1 MPRSCALHLI
11 STIVGVLFV
20 GAFGDGE
27 ATAQAPRPA
36 AARPPA
42 PASVARSATP
52 ARPKFRKLAPNAMR
66 TVDPQS
72 QLDEAYERH
81 DVVEVLAEDPGYA
94 ERAWARGNSKGK
106 SPARDTV
113 FRREVWSLEFS
124 FKPVRFV
131 HVDEPMPD
139 GRMQDKLVW
148 YLVYSVK
155 NTSDKPVTFVPY
167 FVLVNDAGKVYP
179 SRVIPLATPLIR
191 KREDA
196 NRPLLNTSEMIG
208 RINPTPKGQDTT
220 VWGVATWEDIDPATD
235 RFSIYVQGLTNAYRW
250 IDPPGVFQKG
260 DPPGKG
266 REFFAKT
273 LILNF
278 WRPGD
283 KELEHEEEIRFVD
296 YAWAY
301 GELTAKGFI
310 AKKPDPAA
318 PAEVEPPAE
327 AAAGADEAAP

>member
-1 MPRSCALHLI
+1 
-11 STIVGVLFV
+11 
-20 GAFGDGE
+20 
-27 ATAQAPRPA
+27 
-36 AARPPA
+36 
-42 PASVARSATP
+42 
-52 ARPKFRKLAPNAMR
+52 MR
-66 TVDPQS
+66 VVDPQM
-72 QLDEAYERH
+72 QLEEGYERH
-81 DVVEVLAEDPGYA
+81 DVVEILSADPNYA
-94 ERAWARGNSKGK
+94 ERAWARGNSQGK
-106 SPARDTV
+106 SPARDAV
-113 FRREVWSLEFS
+113 FRRDVWSLEFS

-131 HVDEPMPD
+131 RIDEPMPD
-139 GRMQDKLVW
+139 GRMQEKLIW

-155 NTSDKPVTFVPY
+155 NNSDKPVTFVPY

-196 NRPLLNTSEMIG
+196 NRPLLNTSEMTG
-208 RINPTPKGQDTT
+208 RVPPTPKGQEAS

-235 RFSIYVQGLTNAYRW
+235 HFSIYVQGLTNAYRW
-250 IDPPGVFQKG
+250 VDPPGAFKQG

-266 REFFAKT
+266 RQFFAKT

-283 KELEHEEEIRFVD
+283 KELEHEEEIRFTD

-310 AKKPDPAA
+310 AKKPDPAPPVEA
-318 PAEVEPPAE
+318 EPPA
-327 AAAGADEAAP
+327 AQAPAGADEAVQ